1 MTLKVSLDQGTT
13 WPIAYQTELNSADSF
28 GYSCLTMVDDHTI
41 GILYEGTKD
50 LYFQEIGV
58 EEIFKK

>member
-1 MTLKVSLDQGTT
+1 MTIKASLDQGTT
-13 WPIAYQTELNSADSF
+13 WPIACQIELNSADSF
-28 GYSCLTMVDDHTI
+28 GYSCLTMVDDHTV

-58 EEIFKK
+58 DEIFKK